1 MTTESTESTAI
12 VPAPAASLALVEA
25 VEAAR
30 AYASK
35 SKAEATRRAYW
46 SDWQAFA
53 AWCDANGVPA
63 LPASPATVA
72 TYASHLA
79 NEGRKVSTIGRAL
92 VAISQAHKMA
102 GETSPTSS
110 AIVHET
116 MKGIRRELGPKRP
129 PTMKAPVLVEQLR
142 AMMAHLP
149 PGLGGRRDRAL
160 LTLGFAGAFRRS
172 ELVALDVS
180 DLAFTGDGL
189 EVTIRRSKTDQEGRG
204 EKIGIPYGGN
214 PATCP
219 VRAVRSWLDAS
230 GIVEGA
236 VFRSVDRWG
245 NLSPARLTDRAVA
258 LIVKRYAEAIGLD
271 PASFGGH
278 SLRAGLATQ
287 AAKAGK
293 AERSIMRQTRHRSVA
308 MVRRYIRDADLF
320 SDNAAAGIGL

>member
-1 MTTESTESTAI
+1 MTTESTAI
-12 VPAPAASLALVEA
+12 VPAPVASLALVEA

-35 SKAEATRRAYW
+35 SKADATRRAYR

-53 AWCDANGVPA
+53 AWCEANSAPA

-79 NEGRKVSTIGRAL
+79 NDGRKVSTIGRAL

-102 GETSPTSS
+102 GETSPTSA

-116 MKGIRRELGPKRP
+116 MKGIRRAKGSA
-129 PTMKAPVLVEQLR
+129 PTAKAPVLVEQLR
-142 AMMAHLP
+142 AMMTHLP
-149 PGLGGRRDRAL
+149 PGLAGRRDRAL
-160 LTLGFAGAFRRS
+160 LALGFAGAFRRS

-189 EVTIRRSKTDQEGRG
+189 EVTIRRSKTDQEGHG
-204 EKIGIPYGGN
+204 EKIGVPYGGN

-219 VRAVRSWLDAS
+219 VRAVRSWLDGS
-230 GIVEGA
+230 GIVEGP

-258 LIVKRYAEAIGLD
+258 LVVKRYAEAVGLD
-271 PASFGGH
+271 PALFGGH

-293 AERSIMRQTRHRSVA
+293 AERAIMRQTRHRSVA

>member
-1 MTTESTESTAI
+1 MTPTESTAI
-12 VPAPAASLALVEA
+12 VPAPVASLALVEA
-25 VEAAR
+25 VASAR
-30 AYASK
+30 AYASN
-35 SKAEATRRAYW
+35 SKAENTKRAYRT
-46 SDWQAFA
+46 DWQAFA
-53 AWCDANGVPA
+53 SWCDESGLPS

-79 NEGRKVSTIGRAL
+79 NEGRKVSSIGRAL
-92 VAISQAHKMA
+92 VAISQAHKIA
-102 GETSPTSS
+102 GEASPTSS
-110 AIVHET
+110 AVVHET
-116 MKGIRRELGPKRP
+116 MKGIRRAKGSA
-129 PTMKAPVLVEQLR
+129 PTAKAPVLVEQLR

-149 PGLGGRRDRAL
+149 QGIAGRRDRAL

-180 DLAFTGDGL
+180 DLAFTAEGL
-189 EVTIRRSKTDQEGRG
+189 EVAIRRSKTDQEGQG

-219 VRAVRSWLDAS
+219 VRAVRSWLDGS
-230 GIVEGA
+230 GIGEGGGA

-258 LIVKRYAEAIGLD
+258 LVVKRYAEKVGLD
-271 PASFGGH
+271 PELFGGH

-293 AERSIMRQTRHRSVA
+293 GERSIMRQTRHRSVA

-320 SDNAAAGIGL
+320 NDNAAAGIGL

>member
-1 MTTESTESTAI
+1 MTTERTAI

-35 SKAEATRRAYW
+35 SKADATRRAYR

-102 GETSPTSS
+102 GETSPTSA

-116 MKGIRRELGPKRP
+116 MKGIRRAKGSA
-129 PTMKAPVLVEQLR
+129 PTAKAPVLVEQLR
-142 AMMAHLP
+142 AMMTHLP
-149 PGLGGRRDRAL
+149 PGLAGRRDRAL

-204 EKIGIPYGGN
+204 EKVGIPYGGN

-219 VRAVRSWLDAS
+219 VRAVRSWLDGS
-230 GIVEGA
+230 GIVEGP

-245 NLSPARLTDRAVA
+245 NLSAARLTDRAVA
-258 LIVKRYAEAIGLD
+258 LVVKRYAEAVGLD
-271 PASFGGH
+271 PALFGGH

-293 AERSIMRQTRHRSVA
+293 AERAIMRQTRHRSVA

>member
-1 MTTESTESTAI
+1 MTTERTAI
-12 VPAPAASLALVEA
+12 VPAPVASLALVEA
-25 VEAAR
+25 AKAAR
-30 AYASK
+30 AFASE
-35 SKAEATRRAYW
+35 SKAEATRRAYR

-53 AWCDANGVPA
+53 AWCDENGLPS
-63 LPASPATVA
+63 LPASPAAVA

-102 GETSPTSS
+102 GETSPTSA

-116 MKGIRRELGPKRP
+116 MKGIRRAKGSA
-129 PTMKAPVLVEQLR
+129 PTAKAPVLVEQLR
-142 AMMAHLP
+142 AMMTHLP
-149 PGLGGRRDRAL
+149 PGLAGRRDRAL
-160 LTLGFAGAFRRS
+160 LALGFAGAFRRS

-219 VRAVRSWLDAS
+219 VRAVRSWLDGS
-230 GIVEGA
+230 GIVEGP

-258 LIVKRYAEAIGLD
+258 LVVKRYAEAVGLD
-271 PASFGGH
+271 PALFGGH

-293 AERSIMRQTRHRSVA
+293 AERVIMRQTRHRSVA

>member
-1 MTTESTESTAI
+1 MTTESTAI
-12 VPAPAASLALVEA
+12 VPAPVASLALVEA
-25 VEAAR
+25 VASAR
-30 AYASK
+30 AYASS
-35 SKAEATRRAYW
+35 SKAENTKRAYRT
-46 SDWQAFA
+46 DWQAFA
-53 AWCDANGVPA
+53 AWCDESGLPS

-79 NEGRKVSTIGRAL
+79 NEGRKVSSIGRAL

-102 GETSPTSS
+102 GEASPTSS
-110 AIVHET
+110 AVVHET
-116 MKGIRRELGPKRP
+116 VKGIRRAKGSA
-129 PTMKAPVLVEQLR
+129 PTTKAPVLVEQLR

-149 PGLGGRRDRAL
+149 QGIAGRRDRAL
-160 LTLGFAGAFRRS
+160 LSLGFAGAFRRS

-180 DLAFTGDGL
+180 DLAFTADGL
-189 EVTIRRSKTDQEGRG
+189 EVTIRRSKTDQEGQG
-204 EKIGIPYGGN
+204 EKIGVPYGGN

-219 VRAVRSWLDAS
+219 VRAVRSWLDGS

-258 LIVKRYAEAIGLD
+258 LVVKRYAEAVGLD
-271 PASFGGH
+271 PALFGGH

-287 AAKAGK
+287 AAKSGK
-293 AERSIMRQTRHRSVA
+293 AERAIMRQTRHRSVA